1 LNEADTV
8 ILELTKEYLSK
19 KTFFSIKDIID
30 YINNRVKM
38 NPNINRNK
46 IEIILKSLI
55 KKKEIIPGTKLM
67 KNNIIDNQ
75 TRKKIF
81 NHIKR
86 NPAVNINEVMKQLE
100 IGSNQALWH
109 LSALEKF
116 QFIRSKK
123 IGNRRVFFVMDSNP
137 ELDDIYYYLSVEI
150 VQEILN
156 LMNDAKESLKITDIA
171 NSLNKNHN
179 VIKKY
184 LNKLD
189 YLKLLQIEKEKSRDT
204 YKLNQ
209 KRYAEVVK
217 IVNNK

>member
-1 LNEADTV
+1 MSSLNNADTV
-8 ILELTKEYLSK
+8 VLELTKEYLSK

-38 NPNINRNK
+38 NPDINRNR

-86 NPAVNINEVMKQLE
+86 NPAVNINEIMKQLD

-116 QFIRSKK
+116 RFIL
-123 IGNRRVFFVMDSNP
+123 
-137 ELDDIYYYLSVEI
+137 LDNCGHRPWIERQARDMFYG
-150 VQEILN
+150 ILN
-156 LMNDAKESLKITDIA
+156 EELRFDKI
-171 NSLNKNHN
+171 
-179 VIKKY
+179 
-184 LNKLD
+184 
-189 YLKLLQIEKEKSRDT
+189 
-204 YKLNQ
+204 
-209 KRYAEVVK
+209 
-217 IVNNK
+217 